1 MNSKPEEVQKILS
14 VNVKNQR
21 NKLKLSQERLAKMA
35 DLSIQTI
42 NDIEGCR
49 KWVSART
56 ISKLSTALNV
66 ECFQLLVPDFSTES
80 RKETTPTQNFM
91 KLKEK
96 MHKGV
101 DALIDSQFTD
111 FIKAVPRI
119 DNLNRLVVYLQFH
132 LIFSFSAP
140 PRLLCFLSRGL
151 PSSIAHCSLLIC

>member
-1 MNSKPEEVQKILS
+1 MNPKPEEVQKILS

-21 NKLKLSQERLAKMA
+21 NKLKISQERLAETA
-35 DLSIQTI
+35 GLSVQTI

-56 ISKLSTALNV
+56 ITKLSAALNV
-66 ECFQLLVPDFSTES
+66 ECFQLLVPDYFNQNK
-80 RKETTPTQNFM
+80 KETSPTQNLM

-111 FIKAVPRI
+111 FIKTG
-119 DNLNRLVVYLQFH
+119 
-132 LIFSFSAP
+132 LIQEKK
-140 PRLLCFLSRGL
+140 
-151 PSSIAHCSLLIC
+151 